1 MTVKTACS
9 SSGLALHNALQAIR
23 LGEISSAIVAGASI
37 LMAPGMAITM
47 TAGLPLSP
55 EGSSKTFDAS
65 ADGYARAEAVSC
77 LYVKRLDEAIRDG
90 NPVRAVIRASA
101 TNADGRSRGLTVP
114 NPVAHEALI
123 RQAYQNAGL
132 DFGDTG
138 FFECHGTGTA
148 VGDPLE
154 VEAVAKCFGDKGML
168 IGSVKPNL
176 GHSEG
181 ASAITS
187 ILKAVVALEHQTIL
201 PNIKFNIP
209 NPASRYSC
217 ITFGLLLT
225 RSSSVERGQTDG
237 PNGAA
242 TMAQRSSQAHK
253 CKLIWNRRL

>member
-1 MTVKTACS
+1 MTLKAACS
-9 SSGLALHNALQAIR
+9 SSGLALHHALQAIR
-23 LGEISSAIVAGASI
+23 LGETSAAIVAGASI
-37 LMAPGMAITM
+37 LLAPGMAITM

-65 ADGYARAEAVSC
+65 ADGYARAEGVSC
-77 LYVKRLDEAIRDG
+77 LYIKRLDEAIRDG

-114 NPVAHEALI
+114 NPIAHEALI

-132 DFGDTG
+132 DFGETAMV
-138 FFECHGTGTA
+138 ECHGTGTA

-154 VEAVAKCFGDKGML
+154 VEAVANCFGDHGVY

-187 ILKAVVALEHQTIL
+187 VLKAVVALEHQTII
-201 PNIKFNIP
+201 PNIKFNTP
-209 NPASRYSC
+209 NPASRFAC
-217 ITFGLLLT
+217 GMAWPFANP
-225 RSSSVERGQTDG
+225 EQFRGKR
-237 PNGAA
+237 P
-242 TMAQRSSQAHK
+242 S
-253 CKLIWNRRL
+253 